1 MFDISIG
8 TDPEV
13 FVTDKDG
20 AYVSGHNLIPG
31 TKRIPHPVNLGA
43 IQVDGVALE
52 FNTEPAFTEDQ
63 FIENIEAVMLQM
75 ETEYKK
81 VRDDVTITITPTAV
95 FTKDYFDTLPPEAV
109 ELGCTPDYNAYTE
122 EENEP
127 PHTDEPFRTGSGHI
141 HIGWGSG
148 FRAHSDRHF
157 STCVGLVK
165 ELDCVLYPAS
175 LLWDADSKRRELY
188 GKIGA
193 FRPKSYGVEYRP
205 LSNAYLRSKDIQR
218 YVFRTAMHVTHQ
230 HLNEGVVMAD
240 DIVCVE
246 VVEKIQSGET
256 ITPDEIKGYL
266 GYLQDNYGVPF
277 YD

>member
-13 FVTDKDG
+13 FVTDAKG
-20 AYVSGHNLIPG
+20 NYISGHNLIPG

-63 FIENIEAVMLQM
+63 FVENIEAVMLQM

-148 FRAHSDRHF
+148 FRAHSDAHF

-218 YVFRTAMHVTHQ
+218 YVFRTAMHVAHQ
-230 HLNEGVVMAD
+230 HLNEGVLMYD
-240 DIVCVE
+240 DNDVLDMVTALRVGIVPSE
-246 VVEKIQSGET
+246 QAIRAHLAMLNEQ
-256 ITPDEIKGYL
+256 
-266 GYLQDNYGVPF
+266 YGVPF
-277 YD
+277 YE